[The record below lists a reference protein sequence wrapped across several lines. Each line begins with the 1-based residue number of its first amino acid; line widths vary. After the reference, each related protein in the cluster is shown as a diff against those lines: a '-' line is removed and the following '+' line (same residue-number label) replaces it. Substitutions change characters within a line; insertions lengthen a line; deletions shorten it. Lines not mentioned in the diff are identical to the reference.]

1 MTPPTI
7 QIVNGHVDGGAAAA
21 AAGGGQRH
29 NMEQIEIGQGWWE
42 WILVLSD
49 ELPI

>member
-29 NMEQIEIGQGWWE
+29 NMEQIEIGQG
-42 WILVLSD
+42 
-49 ELPI
+49 